1 MDVEIEV
8 NNKGIWLSQQSDEA
22 NHVDEILISDPKEAE
37 RIANRLIEWVASVEY
52 STGEASRSSIQL

>member
-8 NNKGIWLSQQSDEA
+8 NNKGVWLSQQSDEA

-37 RIANRLIEWVASVEY
+37 RIANRLIEWVASVE
-52 STGEASRSSIQL
+52 